1 MSTLWKENS
10 KLDKVYADA
19 AMAAEIHNELV
30 NTTQDINKL
39 PTQALRTFDAKYAT
53 FGTAIAASECVGRL
67 DNNYYA
73 IKSEYD
79 EMKICKEARH
89 EPTSDTR
96 LAMAKSMQ
104 CLLEYESIRLY
115 KLMNFMSYNMQRQLD
130 PW

>member
-1 MSTLWKENS
+1 
-10 KLDKVYADA
+10 
-19 AMAAEIHNELV
+19 MAAEIHNERV

-115 KLMNFMSYNMQRQLD
+115 KPMNFMSYNMQRQLD